1 MATGYEKPQE
11 VRDWYYK
18 NAQHL
23 REIESFVV
31 EKNVVSWAL
40 GKAQLKEVEL
50 SFNELMG
57 IDQ

>member
-1 MATGYEKPQE
+1 
-11 VRDWYYK
+11 
-18 NAQHL
+18 L

-40 GKAQLKEVEL
+40 GKAHLKEVEL